1 MGKRKSDKLE
11 TMYQNIDLK
20 FKDASEEEIREEIRE
35 EIARGNLQIEENN
48 NEIEKLKETIKT
60 KQQLIEA
67 LEGKDE
73 SETSPRI
80 QKAIED
86 ASKELEEAQN
96 KLKDYELKI
105 SEIKN
110 GETNLIAYSK
120 NKNQIKQIRTFKESI
135 AKKLPVEIA
144 KRDDSKAKMEAA
156 EESLRDANTKLANE
170 KLTMEMDQYEYNALL
185 EQKAQAE
192 KDVKEQTEIYKKAKD
207 RILELQTKIGKCDLA
222 WKTLFTGKSWDEI
235 QRRALDPNTKFTRH
249 IDEDT
254 KLNRKSGIKE
264 DKLINNIAKTVDEV
278 RNEQEDQITNDEN
291 ADLPV
296 PTSKH
301 PRWEKFKNFFKN
313 AGRKLKEL
321 FVGEEPE
328 QEEVDVSEMKNI
340 PQEKRDQFLEE
351 LRRHVDKEYGKEI
364 RDQKE
369 AMYAEQHKAKAK
381 ESEPQEKDER

>member
-20 FKDASEEEIREEIRE
+20 FKDASEEEIRE

-264 DKLINNIAKTVDEV
+264 DKLINNIAKTIDEV

-369 AMYAEQHKAKAK
+369 AMYAKQHKAKAK
-381 ESEPQEKDER
+381 ESETQEKDER

>member
-1 MGKRKSDKLE
+1 MGKRKNDKLE

-20 FKDASEEEIREEIRE
+20 FKDASEEEIRE

-156 EESLRDANTKLANE
+156 EESLRDANTKLADE

-222 WKTLFTGKSWDEI
+222 WRTLFTGKSWDEI

-328 QEEVDVSEMKNI
+328 QEEVDISEMKNI

-369 AMYAEQHKAKAK
+369 AMYTEQHKAKAK

>member
-1 MGKRKSDKLE
+1 MGKRKNDKLE

-20 FKDASEEEIREEIRE
+20 FKDASEEEIRE

-156 EESLRDANTKLANE
+156 EESLRDANKKLADE

-192 KDVKEQTEIYKKAKD
+192 KDVKEQTEIYIKAKD

-222 WKTLFTGKSWDEI
+222 WRTLFTGKSWDEI

-264 DKLINNIAKTVDEV
+264 DKLINNIAKTVDGV

-328 QEEVDVSEMKNI
+328 QEEVDISEMKNI

>member
-11 TMYQNIDLK
+11 TVYQNIDLK
-20 FKDASEEEIREEIRE
+20 FKDASEEEIREEI
-35 EIARGNLQIEENN
+35 ARGNLQIEETN

-351 LRRHVDKEYGKEI
+351 LRRHVDKEYGKKLEI
-364 RDQKE
+364 KKKLCIQNNIKLKQKK
-369 AMYAEQHKAKAK
+369 ANHKKK
-381 ESEPQEKDER
+381 MKDKNIK

>member
-1 MGKRKSDKLE
+1 MGKRKNDKLE

-20 FKDASEEEIREEIRE
+20 FKDASEEEIRE

-48 NEIEKLKETIKT
+48 NEIEKLKETINT

-67 LEGKDE
+67 LKGKDE

-105 SEIKN
+105 SKIKN

-120 NKNQIKQIRTFKESI
+120 NKDQIKQIRIFKESI

-156 EESLRDANTKLANE
+156 EESLRDANKKLADE

-192 KDVKEQTEIYKKAKD
+192 KDVKEQTEIYIKAKD

-222 WKTLFTGKSWDEI
+222 WRTLFTGKSWDEI

-264 DKLINNIAKTVDEV
+264 DKLINNIAKTVDGV

-328 QEEVDVSEMKNI
+328 QEEVDISEMKNI

>member
-1 MGKRKSDKLE
+1 MGKRKNDKLE

-20 FKDASEEEIREEIRE
+20 FKDASEEEIKE

-60 KQQLIEA
+60 KQQLIEV
-67 LEGKDE
+67 LEGKEE

-96 KLKDYELKI
+96 KLKDYELNI
-105 SEIKN
+105 SKIKN

-222 WKTLFTGKSWDEI
+222 WKTLFAGKSWDEI

-254 KLNRKSGIKE
+254 KLNRKRGIKE
-264 DKLINNIAKTVDEV
+264 DKLINNIAKTVGEV

-313 AGRKLKEL
+313 AGRKIKEL

-328 QEEVDVSEMKNI
+328 QEEVDISEMKNI

>member
-1 MGKRKSDKLE
+1 MGKRKNDKLE

-20 FKDASEEEIREEIRE
+20 FKDASEEEIRE

-105 SEIKN
+105 LEIKN
-110 GETNLIAYSK
+110 GETNLISYSK

-156 EESLRDANTKLANE
+156 EESLRDANAKLANE

-313 AGRKLKEL
+313 AGRKIKEL

-328 QEEVDVSEMKNI
+328 QEEVDISEMKNI

>member
-20 FKDASEEEIREEIRE
+20 FKDASEEEIRE

-156 EESLRDANTKLANE
+156 EESLRDANTKLADE

-222 WKTLFTGKSWDEI
+222 WKTLFAGKSWDEI

-313 AGRKLKEL
+313 AGRKIKEL

-328 QEEVDVSEMKNI
+328 QEEVDISEMKNI

>member
-1 MGKRKSDKLE
+1 MGKRKNDKLE

-20 FKDASEEEIREEIRE
+20 FKDASEEEIRE

-105 SEIKN
+105 LEIKN
-110 GETNLIAYSK
+110 GETNLISYSK

-156 EESLRDANTKLANE
+156 EESLRDANAKLANE

-185 EQKAQAE
+185 EQKAQSE

-328 QEEVDVSEMKNI
+328 QEEVDISEMKNI

-369 AMYAEQHKAKAK
+369 AMYTEQHKAKAK

>member
-1 MGKRKSDKLE
+1 MGKRKNDKLE

-20 FKDASEEEIREEIRE
+20 FKDASEEEIKE

-96 KLKDYELKI
+96 KLKDYELNI
-105 SEIKN
+105 SKIKN

-222 WKTLFTGKSWDEI
+222 WKTLFAGKSWDEI

-313 AGRKLKEL
+313 AGRKIKEL

-328 QEEVDVSEMKNI
+328 QEEVDISEMKNI

>member
-1 MGKRKSDKLE
+1 MGKRKNDKLE

-20 FKDASEEEIREEIRE
+20 FKDASEEEIKE

-96 KLKDYELKI
+96 KLKDYELNI
-105 SEIKN
+105 SKIKN

-156 EESLRDANTKLANE
+156 EESLRDANAKLANE

-313 AGRKLKEL
+313 AGRKIKEL

-328 QEEVDVSEMKNI
+328 QEEVDISEMKNI

-369 AMYAEQHKAKAK
+369 AMYTEQHKAKAK

>member
-1 MGKRKSDKLE
+1 MGKRKNDKLE

-20 FKDASEEEIREEIRE
+20 FKDASEEEIRE

-60 KQQLIEA
+60 KQQLIEV
-67 LEGKDE
+67 LEGKEE

-105 SEIKN
+105 LEIKN
-110 GETNLIAYSK
+110 GETNLISYSK

-156 EESLRDANTKLANE
+156 EESLRDANAKLANE

-222 WKTLFTGKSWDEI
+222 WRTLFTGKSWDEI

-328 QEEVDVSEMKNI
+328 QEEVDISEMKNI

-369 AMYAEQHKAKAK
+369 AMYTEQHKAKAK

>member
-20 FKDASEEEIREEIRE
+20 FKDASEEEIKE

-60 KQQLIEA
+60 KQQLIEV
-67 LEGKDE
+67 LEGKEE

-313 AGRKLKEL
+313 AGRKIKEL

-328 QEEVDVSEMKNI
+328 QEEVDISEMKNI

>member
-20 FKDASEEEIREEIRE
+20 FKDASEEEIRE

-328 QEEVDVSEMKNI
+328 QEEVDISEMKNI

-369 AMYAEQHKAKAK
+369 AMYTEQHKAK

>member
-20 FKDASEEEIREEIRE
+20 FKDASEEEIRE

-96 KLKDYELKI
+96 KLKDYELNI
-105 SEIKN
+105 SKIKN

-328 QEEVDVSEMKNI
+328 QEEVDISEMKNI

-369 AMYAEQHKAKAK
+369 AMYTEQHKAKAK

>member
-1 MGKRKSDKLE
+1 MGKRKNDKLE

-20 FKDASEEEIREEIRE
+20 FKDASEEEIRE

-105 SEIKN
+105 LEIKN
-110 GETNLIAYSK
+110 GETNLISYSK

-156 EESLRDANTKLANE
+156 EESLRDANAKLANE

-192 KDVKEQTEIYKKAKD
+192 KDVKEQIEIYKKAKD
-207 RILELQTKIGKCDLA
+207 RILELQTKIGRCDLA

-328 QEEVDVSEMKNI
+328 QEEVDISEMKNI

-369 AMYAEQHKAKAK
+369 AMYTEQHKAKAK

>member
-1 MGKRKSDKLE
+1 MGKRKNDKLE

-20 FKDASEEEIREEIRE
+20 FKDASEEEIRE

-105 SEIKN
+105 LEIKN
-110 GETNLIAYSK
+110 GETNLISYSK

-156 EESLRDANTKLANE
+156 EESLRDANAKLANE

-328 QEEVDVSEMKNI
+328 QEEVDISEMKNI

-369 AMYAEQHKAKAK
+369 AMYTEQHKAKAK
-381 ESEPQEKDER
+381 EREPQEKDER

>member
-1 MGKRKSDKLE
+1 MGKRKNDKLE

-20 FKDASEEEIREEIRE
+20 FKDASEEEIKE

-60 KQQLIEA
+60 KQQLIEV
-67 LEGKDE
+67 LEGKEE

-96 KLKDYELKI
+96 KLKDYELNI
-105 SEIKN
+105 SKIKN

-222 WKTLFTGKSWDEI
+222 WKTLFAGKSWDEI

-328 QEEVDVSEMKNI
+328 QEEVDISEMKNI

-369 AMYAEQHKAKAK
+369 AMYTEQHKAKAK

>member
-1 MGKRKSDKLE
+1 MGKRKNDKLE

-20 FKDASEEEIREEIRE
+20 FKDASEEEIKE

-60 KQQLIEA
+60 KQQLIEV
-67 LEGKDE
+67 LEGKEE

-96 KLKDYELKI
+96 KLKDYELNI
-105 SEIKN
+105 SKIKN

-222 WKTLFTGKSWDEI
+222 WKTLFAGKSWDEI

-313 AGRKLKEL
+313 AGRKIKEL

-328 QEEVDVSEMKNI
+328 QEEVDISEMKNI

>member
-1 MGKRKSDKLE
+1 MGKRKNDKLE

-20 FKDASEEEIREEIRE
+20 FKDASEEEIRE

-170 KLTMEMDQYEYNALL
+170 KLTMEMDQYEYNTLL

-313 AGRKLKEL
+313 AGRKIKEL

-328 QEEVDVSEMKNI
+328 QEEVDISEMKNI

>member
-1 MGKRKSDKLE
+1 MGKRKNDKLE

-20 FKDASEEEIREEIRE
+20 FKDASEEEIRE

-105 SEIKN
+105 LEIKN
-110 GETNLIAYSK
+110 GETNLISYSK

-156 EESLRDANTKLANE
+156 EESLRDANAKLANE

-207 RILELQTKIGKCDLA
+207 RILELQTKIEKCDLA

-328 QEEVDVSEMKNI
+328 QEEVDISEMKNI

-369 AMYAEQHKAKAK
+369 AMYTEQHKAKAK

>member
-1 MGKRKSDKLE
+1 MGKRKNDKLE

-20 FKDASEEEIREEIRE
+20 FKDASEEEIKE

-60 KQQLIEA
+60 KQQLIEV
-67 LEGKDE
+67 LEGKEE

-96 KLKDYELKI
+96 KLKDYELNI
-105 SEIKN
+105 SKIKN

-222 WKTLFTGKSWDEI
+222 WRTLFTGKSWDEI

-328 QEEVDVSEMKNI
+328 QEEVDISEMKNI

-369 AMYAEQHKAKAK
+369 AMYTEQHKAKAK

>member
-11 TMYQNIDLK
+11 TMYQDIDLK
-20 FKDASEEEIREEIRE
+20 FKDASEEEIRE

-48 NEIEKLKETIKT
+48 SEIEKLKETIKT
-60 KQQLIEA
+60 KQQLIEV

-96 KLKDYELKI
+96 KLKCYELKI
-105 SEIKN
+105 SKIKN
-110 GETNLIAYSK
+110 GENNLIAYSK
-120 NKNQIKQIRTFKESI
+120 NKNQIKQIRTFKENI

-144 KRDDSKAKMEAA
+144 KRDDSKAKMETA
-156 EESLRDANTKLANE
+156 EESLRDAKAKLANE

-192 KDVKEQTEIYKKAKD
+192 KEVKEQTEIYIKAKD

-235 QRRALDPNTKFTRH
+235 QRRALNPNTKFTRH

-254 KLNRKSGIKE
+254 KLNRKSSRQE
-264 DKLINNIAKTVDEV
+264 NKLINNIAKTVDEV
-278 RNEQEDQITNDEN
+278 RNEEDQITNDEN

-328 QEEVDVSEMKNI
+328 QEEVDISEMKNI

-364 RDQKE
+364 KNQKE
-369 AMYAEQHKAKAK
+369 VMYAEQHKAKAK

>member
-1 MGKRKSDKLE
+1 MGKRKNDKLE

-20 FKDASEEEIREEIRE
+20 FKDASEEEIKE

-60 KQQLIEA
+60 KQQLIEV
-67 LEGKDE
+67 LEGKEE

-96 KLKDYELKI
+96 KLKDYELNI
-105 SEIKN
+105 SKIKN

-156 EESLRDANTKLANE
+156 EESLRDANAKLANE

-313 AGRKLKEL
+313 AGRKIKEL

-328 QEEVDVSEMKNI
+328 QEEVDISEMKNI

-369 AMYAEQHKAKAK
+369 AMYTEQHKAKAK

>member
-1 MGKRKSDKLE
+1 MGKRKNDKLE

-20 FKDASEEEIREEIRE
+20 FKDASEEEIREEI
-35 EIARGNLQIEENN
+35 ARGNLQIEENN
-48 NEIEKLKETIKT
+48 NDIEKLKETIKT

-73 SETSPRI
+73 TETSPRI

-105 SEIKN
+105 LEIKN
-110 GETNLIAYSK
+110 GETNLISYSK

-156 EESLRDANTKLANE
+156 EESLRDANAKLANE

-301 PRWEKFKNFFKN
+301 QRWEKFKNFFKN

-328 QEEVDVSEMKNI
+328 QEEVDISEMKNI

-369 AMYAEQHKAKAK
+369 AMYTEQHKAKAK

>member
-1 MGKRKSDKLE
+1 MGKRKNDKLE

-20 FKDASEEEIREEIRE
+20 FKDASEEEIRE

-105 SEIKN
+105 LEIKN
-110 GETNLIAYSK
+110 GETNLISYSK

-156 EESLRDANTKLANE
+156 EESLRDANAKLANE

-328 QEEVDVSEMKNI
+328 QEEVDISEMKNI

-369 AMYAEQHKAKAK
+369 SMNTELHKAKAK

>member
-11 TMYQNIDLK
+11 TVYQNIDLK
-20 FKDASEEEIREEIRE
+20 FKDASEEEIRE

-313 AGRKLKEL
+313 AGRKIKEL

-328 QEEVDVSEMKNI
+328 QEEVDISEMKNI

>member
-1 MGKRKSDKLE
+1 MGKRKNDKLE

-20 FKDASEEEIREEIRE
+20 FKDASEEEIKE

-60 KQQLIEA
+60 KQQLIEV
-67 LEGKDE
+67 LEGKEE

-222 WKTLFTGKSWDEI
+222 WKTLFAGKSWDEI

-328 QEEVDVSEMKNI
+328 QEEVDISEMKNI

>member
-1 MGKRKSDKLE
+1 MGKRKNDKLE

-20 FKDASEEEIREEIRE
+20 FKDASEEEIRE

-105 SEIKN
+105 LEIKN
-110 GETNLIAYSK
+110 GETNLISYSK

-156 EESLRDANTKLANE
+156 EESLRDANAKLANE

-192 KDVKEQTEIYKKAKD
+192 KDVKEQTEIYKKAKN

-328 QEEVDVSEMKNI
+328 QEEVDISEMKNI

-369 AMYAEQHKAKAK
+369 AMYTEQHKAKAK

>member
-1 MGKRKSDKLE
+1 MGKRKNDKLE

-20 FKDASEEEIREEIRE
+20 FKDASEEEIKE

-60 KQQLIEA
+60 KQQLIEV
-67 LEGKDE
+67 LEGKEE

-96 KLKDYELKI
+96 KLKDYELNI
-105 SEIKN
+105 SKIKN

-222 WKTLFTGKSWDEI
+222 WKTLFAGKSWDEI

-264 DKLINNIAKTVDEV
+264 DKLINNIAKTVGEV

-313 AGRKLKEL
+313 AGRKIKEL

-328 QEEVDVSEMKNI
+328 QEEVDISEMKNI

>member
-1 MGKRKSDKLE
+1 MGKRKNDKLE

-20 FKDASEEEIREEIRE
+20 FKDASEEEIKE

-105 SEIKN
+105 LEIKN
-110 GETNLIAYSK
+110 GETNLISYSK

-328 QEEVDVSEMKNI
+328 QEEVDISEMKNI

-369 AMYAEQHKAKAK
+369 AMYTEQHKAKAK

>member
-1 MGKRKSDKLE
+1 MGKRKNDKLE

-20 FKDASEEEIREEIRE
+20 FKDASEEEIRE

-60 KQQLIEA
+60 KPQLIEA

-105 SEIKN
+105 LEIKN
-110 GETNLIAYSK
+110 GETNLISYSK

-156 EESLRDANTKLANE
+156 EESLRDANAKLANE

-185 EQKAQAE
+185 EQKAQSE

-328 QEEVDVSEMKNI
+328 QEEVDISEMKNI

-369 AMYAEQHKAKAK
+369 AMYTEQHKAKAK

>member
-1 MGKRKSDKLE
+1 MGKRKNDKLE

-20 FKDASEEEIREEIRE
+20 FKDASEEEIRE

-105 SEIKN
+105 LEIKN
-110 GETNLIAYSK
+110 GETNLISYSK

-156 EESLRDANTKLANE
+156 EESLRDANAKLANE

-328 QEEVDVSEMKNI
+328 QEEVDISEMKNI

-369 AMYAEQHKAKAK
+369 AMYTEQHKAKAK

>member
-1 MGKRKSDKLE
+1 MGKRKNDKLE
-11 TMYQNIDLK
+11 TIYQNIDLK
-20 FKDASEEEIREEIRE
+20 FKDASEEEIRE

-105 SEIKN
+105 LEIKN
-110 GETNLIAYSK
+110 GETNLISYSK

-156 EESLRDANTKLANE
+156 EESLRDANAKLANE

-328 QEEVDVSEMKNI
+328 QEEVDISEMKNI

-369 AMYAEQHKAKAK
+369 AMYTEQHKAKAK

>member
-1 MGKRKSDKLE
+1 MGKRKNDKLE

-20 FKDASEEEIREEIRE
+20 FKDASEEEIKE

-60 KQQLIEA
+60 KQQLIEV
-67 LEGKDE
+67 LEGKEE

-96 KLKDYELKI
+96 KLKDYELNI
-105 SEIKN
+105 SKIKN

-313 AGRKLKEL
+313 AGRKIKEL

-328 QEEVDVSEMKNI
+328 QEEVDISEMKNI

>member
-1 MGKRKSDKLE
+1 MGKRKNDKLE

-20 FKDASEEEIREEIRE
+20 FKDASEEEIRE

-105 SEIKN
+105 LEIKN
-110 GETNLIAYSK
+110 GETNLISYSK

-156 EESLRDANTKLANE
+156 EESLRDANAKLANE

-296 PTSKH
+296 HTSKH

-328 QEEVDVSEMKNI
+328 QEEVDISEMKNI

-369 AMYAEQHKAKAK
+369 AMYTEQHKAKAK

>member
-1 MGKRKSDKLE
+1 MGKRKNDKLE

-20 FKDASEEEIREEIRE
+20 FKDASEEEIRE

-222 WKTLFTGKSWDEI
+222 WRTLFTGKSWDEI

-328 QEEVDVSEMKNI
+328 QEEVDISEMKNI

>member
-1 MGKRKSDKLE
+1 MGKRKNDKLE

-20 FKDASEEEIREEIRE
+20 FKDASEEEIRE

-110 GETNLIAYSK
+110 RETNLIAYSK

-264 DKLINNIAKTVDEV
+264 DKLINNIAKTIDEV

-381 ESEPQEKDER
+381 ESETQEKDER

>member
-20 FKDASEEEIREEIRE
+20 FKDASEEEIRE

-207 RILELQTKIGKCDLA
+207 RILELQQKIGKCDLA
-222 WKTLFTGKSWDEI
+222 WKTLFTGKSWNEI

-328 QEEVDVSEMKNI
+328 QEEVDISEMKNI

-369 AMYAEQHKAKAK
+369 AMYTEQHKAKAK

>member
-1 MGKRKSDKLE
+1 MGKRKNDKLE

-20 FKDASEEEIREEIRE
+20 FKDASEEEIRE

-105 SEIKN
+105 LEIKN
-110 GETNLIAYSK
+110 GETNLISYSK

-156 EESLRDANTKLANE
+156 EESLRDANAQLANE

-328 QEEVDVSEMKNI
+328 QEEVDISEMKNI

-369 AMYAEQHKAKAK
+369 AMYTEQHKAKAK